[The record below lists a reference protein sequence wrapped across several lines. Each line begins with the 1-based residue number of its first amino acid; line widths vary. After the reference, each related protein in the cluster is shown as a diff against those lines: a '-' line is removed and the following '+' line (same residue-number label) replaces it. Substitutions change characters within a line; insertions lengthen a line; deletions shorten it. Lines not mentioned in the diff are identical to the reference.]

1 MAPEALFDRRYTTKS
16 DVWAF
21 GVLLWEIFTLGGNP
35 YPSVPVEDLF
45 DLLRNGHRMEHPPYS
60 SAEMYQ
66 IMRSCWQQLPQ
77 SRPTFT
83 NLVQDIDKILTS
95 KAGNGEVIYVVSCI
109 NKNFHF
115 SQVSKHFASSF
126 L

>member
-1 MAPEALFDRRYTTKS
+1 MLSSILFQGRLPVKWMAPEALFDRRYTTKS

-21 GVLLWEIFTLGGNP
+21 GVLLWEICTLGGNP

-45 DLLRNGHRMEHPPYS
+45 DLLRNGHRMDKPPYS
-60 SAEMYQ
+60 SLEMYQ
-66 IMRSCWQQLPQ
+66 IMLSCWQQLPGD
-77 SRPTFT
+77 RPTFT

-95 KAGNGEVIYVVSCI
+95 KAGNGEVTD
-109 NKNFHF
+109 
-115 SQVSKHFASSF
+115 

>member
-45 DLLRNGHRMEHPPYS
+45 DLLRNGHRMDRPPYS
-60 SAEMYQ
+60 SNEMYQ
-66 IMRSCWQQLPQ
+66 IMLSCWQQMPVA
-77 SRPTFT
+77 RPTFT

-95 KAGNGEVIYVVSCI
+95 KAGNGEVC
-109 NKNFHF
+109 
-115 SQVSKHFASSF
+115 